1 MRYRGAEQPPVKP
14 LPTLFAFLV
23 LALAVVPAAA
33 ADSRTPSDAR
43 NDFKGS
49 HWPGP
54 EYVWGETGA
63 CKDLWMHKETQTCED
78 TAYVE
83 NLGALLDISS
93 VGHGHKGRLVTQ
105 RLSTYRAWQNSL
117 LSRANGGQISF
128 FISTDRD
135 GAFERRLDVALAR
148 GKVAGVMRNRAGRVV
163 GRGEAT
169 RPNAKTVRVAFA
181 RKLLGPRVRS
191 YRWLAFA
198 GIHCRRQY
206 NLCGDRSPN
215 GRLVA
220 HRLS

>member
-1 MRYRGAEQPPVKP
+1 VKP
-14 LPTLFAFLV
+14 LPTLFAFLA

-33 ADSRTPSDAR
+33 ADSRTARDAR

-54 EYVWGETGA
+54 GYEWAETGECA
-63 CKDLWMHKETQTCED
+63 ESWIHVESGTCAD
-78 TAYVE
+78 TTYYE
-83 NLGALLDISS
+83 NLGLLLDIASA
-93 VGHGHKGRLVTQ
+93 GHGHKGRLVTH
-105 RLSTYRAWQNSL
+105 RLATHRAWRNSL
-117 LSRANGGQISF
+117 LSRSNGGQISF

-135 GAFERRLDVALAR
+135 AAFERRLDVTLRR
-148 GKVAGVMRNRAGRVV
+148 GRVSGVMRNAGGRVV
-163 GRGEAT
+163 GRAEAS
-169 RPNAKTVRVAFA
+169 RPNRKAVQVTFA
-181 RKLLGPRVRS
+181 RKLLGSRVRS

-220 HRLS
+220 HRLP